1 MTWSLDEIMEEV
13 KVLEN
18 SVKQFKYDLSKLCWY
33 MRGSVSLTEMYETCH
48 EDREVMSQLVQDNLE
63 TAKKTQQPFF

>member
-1 MTWSLDEIMEEV
+1 MEEV
-13 KVLEN
+13 EVLEN

-48 EDREVMSQLVQDNLE
+48 EDREIMSQLVQDNLE

>member
-1 MTWSLDEIMEEV
+1 MEEV
-13 KVLEN
+13 EVLEN

>member
-1 MTWSLDEIMEEV
+1 MTWSIDEIMEEV
-13 KVLEN
+13 KILEN

-63 TAKKTQQPFF
+63 TTKKTQQPFF

>member
-13 KVLEN
+13 EILEN

-63 TAKKTQQPFF
+63 TTKKTQQPFF

>member
-1 MTWSLDEIMEEV
+1 LTWSLDEIMEEV
-13 KVLEN
+13 EILEN

-63 TAKKTQQPFF
+63 TTKKTQQPFF

>member
-1 MTWSLDEIMEEV
+1 MTWSIEEIMEEV
-13 KVLEN
+13 KILEN

>member
-1 MTWSLDEIMEEV
+1 MEEV
-13 KVLEN
+13 EVLEN

-48 EDREVMSQLVQDNLE
+48 EDRQVMGQLVEDNLE